1 MSVLCRA
8 MRKALGYGSQD
19 QGGKHMQTGF
29 VGLGAM
35 GAHMARSLHRA
46 GLLTGVWNRTADK
59 AVALAKELRC
69 LAFASL
75 EELAGNCEAV
85 VICVSAD
92 EDSRAV
98 IAGLEAGLSPNMI
111 VMDCSTVGAGT
122 AREIHAD
129 LAALGVSFLDCPV
142 SGGVEGARTASLAIM
157 AGGDEPQFL
166 RAQPI
171 LEAMGKNVA
180 YLGPSGAGQAAKAT
194 NQIMCAGIIQA
205 VGEAMAFAH
214 AEGLPLDR
222 LIELLGKGA
231 GSSWYFVNR
240 APFMAHNSYPAG
252 FRVRLHAK
260 DLRICREMAAR
271 HGAQLPVVE
280 STLAEY
286 AKLIAQGYGDEDI
299 SAIYRLK
306 SALFPAA
313 PDST

>member
-1 MSVLCRA
+1 
-8 MRKALGYGSQD
+8 
-19 QGGKHMQTGF
+19 MQTGF

-46 GLLTGVWNRTADK
+46 GLLTGVWNRSSDK
-59 AVALAKELRC
+59 AAALAKELHC
-69 LAFASL
+69 IEFSSLA
-75 EELAGNCEAV
+75 ELAGNCEAV

-92 EDSRAV
+92 EDLRAV
-98 IAGLEAGLSPNMI
+98 VSGLEPGLNLNMI
-111 VMDCSTVGAGT
+111 VMDCSTVSAGT
-122 AREIHAD
+122 AREMHSALD
-129 LAALGVSFLDCPV
+129 ALGVGFLDCPV

-157 AGGDEPQFL
+157 VGGDEPVFA
-166 RAQPI
+166 RAEPI
-171 LEAMGKNVA
+171 LQAMGKTVA

-205 VGEAMAFAH
+205 IGEAMAFAH

-240 APFMAHNSYPAG
+240 APFMAHENYPAG
-252 FRVRLHAK
+252 FRVRLHDK

-280 STLAEY
+280 STLEQY
-286 AKLIAQGYGDEDI
+286 AQLIAQGHGDEDI
-299 SAIYRLK
+299 SSIYRLK
-306 SALFPAA
+306 SALFP
-313 PDST
+313 PQTDPQ